1 MTSTRQPQTR
11 LLADRR
17 RRREQK
23 LPVDPWKPIGWLRE
37 EERGADGQC
46 WPTLT
51 LFLTGTECPF
61 DCIFCDLWR
70 QTLDGP
76 TPRGAIPRQ
85 LTTGLAQTREP
96 AATAVKLYN
105 ASNFFDP
112 VAVPPEDDAEIA
124 SLLRPFRRVI
134 VESHPRFIG
143 QRCLE
148 FSGRLDGGLE
158 VAIGLE
164 TAEPDVLARL
174 NKQMTLEMV
183 ADAAATLRRA
193 QIGLRIFL
201 LVPPPFVDTAEV
213 VASTQRAV
221 TYAAGLGADHVSLIP
236 TRTDHIR
243 EGDVV
248 RPTLGLVEDALEACG
263 CHDTTGMV
271 VSVDTWDLDGLAI
284 CEHCGPAR
292 ISRLRE
298 INLTG
303 RPVER
308 ITCKA
313 CTS

>member
-11 LLADRR
+11 LLAD

-46 WPTLT
+46 RPTLT

-96 AATAVKLYN
+96 AGTAVKLYN

-148 FSGRLDGGLE
+148 FSDCLDGGLE

-164 TAEPDVLARL
+164 TADPDVLARL
-174 NKQMTLEMV
+174 NKQMTLDMV
-183 ADAAATLRRA
+183 AEAASTLRRA
-193 QIGLRIFL
+193 EIGLRIFL
-201 LVPPPFVDTAEV
+201 LVLPPFVDAAEV

-221 TYAAGLGADHVSLIP
+221 RYAAGLGADHVSLIP
-236 TRTDHIR
+236 TRTDHIPD
-243 EGDVV
+243 GDVV
-248 RPTLGLVEDALEACG
+248 PPTLGLIEDVLDACAY
-263 CHDTTGMV
+263 HDTTGTV
-271 VSVDTWDLDGLAI
+271 VSVDTWDIERLAT
-284 CEHCGPAR
+284 CADCGPAR
-292 ISRLRE
+292 IDRLRR

-303 RPVER
+303 RRVDR
-308 ITCKA
+308 ITCRV